1 MPKVQFCKLDIA
13 DWMSDTRVLSLAA
26 RGAWLELILN
36 MTARRTDT
44 VSGTT
49 AAVSGII
56 GCSEEE
62 LDVVLSELEQNNI
75 AEIIEEPDTDIVYI
89 VCRRLKRETDALKAV
104 KPEKPIYFD
113 YAGDAKIH
121 GITRDLLERWKELY
135 PAVDVEQE
143 LKSASAWLDAN
154 RKNRKSDLKRF
165 LVNWLN
171 KTQDRAHTVSDRT
184 PKFVSREK
192 SETDSWEV

>member
-1 MPKVQFCKLDIA
+1 MKVQFCKLDIA

-44 VSGTT
+44 VSGSA

-56 GCSEEE
+56 GCSEDD
-62 LDVVLSELEQNNI
+62 LKNILSELEHNDI
-75 AEIIEEPDTDIVYI
+75 AEISYDSGTHDVYI

-113 YAGDAKIH
+113 YSGDAKIH
-121 GITRDLLERWKELY
+121 GITRELLERWKELY

-171 KTQDRAHTVSDRT
+171 KTQDRAKPVPGRT
-184 PKFVSREK
+184 QRFVSREK
-192 SETDSWEV
+192 SENEGWEV

>member
-1 MPKVQFCKLDIA
+1 MFPHFHCLQ
-13 DWMSDTRVLSLAA
+13 
-26 RGAWLELILN
+26 ILF
-36 MTARRTDT
+36 
-44 VSGTT
+44 
-49 AAVSGII
+49 
-56 GCSEEE
+56 
-62 LDVVLSELEQNNI
+62 
-75 AEIIEEPDTDIVYI
+75 

-154 RKNRKSDLKRF
+154 RKNRKSDLKRC